1 MSHAFSTSAYAH
13 THALTLTSEHDG
25 MAFLNFAWTRLRVHG
40 AGGEVPAVIFV
51 LEVNAQLE
59 KTRINSIVSSCPG
72 RILVSGLN

>member
-1 MSHAFSTSAYAH
+1 MVDVARFQHNRVR
-13 THALTLTSEHDG
+13 THICSDVDG

-59 KTRINSIVSSCPG
+59 KTRINSIVSSCLV

>member
-1 MSHAFSTSAYAH
+1 MSHAFSTIAYAH
-13 THALTLTSEHDG
+13 THALDVDG

-59 KTRINSIVSSCPG
+59 KTRINSIVSSCLV

>member
-1 MSHAFSTSAYAH
+1 
-13 THALTLTSEHDG
+13 

-51 LEVNAQLE
+51 LKVNAQLE
-59 KTRINSIVSSCPG
+59 KTRINSIVSSCLV